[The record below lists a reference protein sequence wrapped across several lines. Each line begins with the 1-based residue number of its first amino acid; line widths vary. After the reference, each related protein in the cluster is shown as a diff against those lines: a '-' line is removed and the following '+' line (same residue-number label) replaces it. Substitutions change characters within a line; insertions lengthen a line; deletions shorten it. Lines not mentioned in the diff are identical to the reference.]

1 MSSSEIFMYAM
12 LGIVAFFYI
21 KKMMVQRSITQY
33 VPADIDERM
42 KSGRS
47 VLLDVRTAGERK
59 SSSIQGSF
67 HIPLHELS
75 SRISELKKHNSKEI
89 ICYCQ
94 SGSRSI
100 SAASTLKKAGYT
112 VANLRG
118 GISEWNFYKRS

>member
-1 MSSSEIFMYAM
+1 MSGSEIFMYAM

-21 KKMMVQRSITQY
+21 KRMVPQRSITQY
-33 VPADIDERM
+33 VPADIEERM

-59 SSSIQGSF
+59 SSLIQGSF

-75 SRISELKKHNSKEI
+75 SRVNELKKHNSKEI

-118 GISEWNFYKRS
+118 GIAEWNFYKRS

>member
-1 MSSSEIFMYAM
+1 MSGSEIFMYAM

-21 KKMMVQRSITQY
+21 KRIVLQRSITQY
-33 VPADIDERM
+33 VPADIEGRL
-42 KSGRS
+42 KSGQS

-59 SSSIQGSF
+59 SSLIQGSF

-75 SRISELKKHNSKEI
+75 SRVNELKKHNSKEI

-118 GISEWNFYKRS
+118 GIAEWNFYKRS